1 MSKMAKKVEEE
12 EEEEEEEK
20 EGLHRHIHG
29 RRNAMWEFGAQ
40 HMKNCVYCV
49 TRPRYIYKSR
59 RTQKRAAR
67 LSLSALSLYLSLSPL
82 SMRFSCRIVSVSLSL
97 FFICTRECERPMCLI
112 LLFFFIF
119 FILIFSLLL
128 LWILR
133 LLILSSLSL
142 LLYLLF
148 FFLVYL
154 DLFISSFFC
163 LFIFYFNLNPVYMI
177 RSRIEEERERE
188 T

>member
-119 FILIFSLLL
+119 FILIFSFCYGSFGS
-128 LWILR
+128 W
-133 LLILSSLSL
+133 
-142 LLYLLF
+142 YLAHCRFCYIFF
-148 FFLVYL
+148 FFLG
-154 DLFISSFFC
+154 LFGFIYFVVFLSVHI
-163 LFIFYFNLNPVYMI
+163 LFQ
-177 RSRIEEERERE
+177 S
-188 T
+188 

>member
-148 FFLVYL
+148 FSWFIWIYLFRRFFVYSYS
-154 DLFISSFFC
+154 ISILIPS
-163 LFIFYFNLNPVYMI
+163 
-177 RSRIEEERERE
+177 